1 MEEPARPADA
11 DARALVKAKGPA
23 QAPQDPPQPLVSLH
37 VSPAASLLNVVS
49 APDSSLGSA
58 GTMEKEWR
66 DADVHEVTSQDGSK
80 GMASMEMFF
89 SDFRTF
95 AKASTVE
102 ADNRLKRVEKV
113 NKVSLLLCIF
123 AI

>member
-1 MEEPARPADA
+1 
-11 DARALVKAKGPA
+11 VKAKGPV
-23 QAPQDPPQPLVSLH
+23 QAPQAPSQPLVSLH

-58 GTMEKEWR
+58 GTMEKEWH
-66 DADVHEVTSQDGSK
+66 DADVHEVTSRGGSK

-89 SDFRTF
+89 SDFRAF
-95 AKASTVE
+95 AKASAVE
-102 ADNRLKRVEKV
+102 ADNRLKRVEQV